1 MQFYRETSLC
11 ATSSFFVDEEFSGG
25 YNGDKKFFGGIEL
38 REDDFVKK
46 LPLREQNVLWEHAAM
61 EPQILFKI
69 IRQEGEEE
77 LERSFSALAFSA
89 LAAGIFVSFSFF
101 FRAVFHMHMGDS
113 QFEPL
118 ISSLGYTTGF
128 LIVILG
134 RMQLFTENPITT
146 MVPLF
151 SEFSWKRLWKVLR
164 LWSTVLFFNVVGT
177 AISAAFMSSDY
188 AVSPKLASALHEL
201 ALHIMRL
208 PAIDNVVRGI
218 PAGII
223 IAALV
228 WIAPQT
234 RYFRFITIM
243 VFIYFIA
250 LGDFSH
256 VVVGSCEMAYE
267 VIDGDADFAEYFFRF
282 LIPTGL
288 GNIIGGTFI
297 FTMLI
302 YSQVRHELNKSK
314 K

>member
-1 MQFYRETSLC
+1 M
-11 ATSSFFVDEEFSGG
+11 
-25 YNGDKKFFGGIEL
+25 K
-38 REDDFVKK
+38 EDDFIKK
-46 LPLREQNVLWEHAAM
+46 LPLKEQIILFENAAT

-77 LERSFSALAFSA
+77 LSRSSGALAFSA

-101 FRAVFHMHMGDS
+101 FRAVFHMHMSGS
-113 QFEPL
+113 QFEPM

-151 SEFSWKRLWKVLR
+151 SEFSWKKLLSVLR
-164 LWSTVLFFNVVGT
+164 LWGIVLLFNIIGT
-177 AISAAFMSSDY
+177 AIAAAFMSSDY
-188 AVSPKLASALHEL
+188 AVSPELDNALSEL
-201 ALHIMRL
+201 ALHVMRL

-234 RYFRFITIM
+234 KYFRFMTIM

-250 LGDFSH
+250 LGDFAH
-256 VVVGSCEMAYE
+256 VVVGSCEMAYA
-267 VIDGDADFAEYFFRF
+267 VIDGDANFADYFFRF

-288 GNIIGGTFI
+288 GNIIGGTGI

-302 YSQVRHELNKSK
+302 YSQVRNELKTHK